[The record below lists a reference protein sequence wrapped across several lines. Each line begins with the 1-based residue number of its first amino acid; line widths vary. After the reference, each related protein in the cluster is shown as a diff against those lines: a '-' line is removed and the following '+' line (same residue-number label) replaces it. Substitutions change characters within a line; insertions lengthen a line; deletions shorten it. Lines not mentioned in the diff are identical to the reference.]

1 MRAGPNL
8 LSTILL
14 VIIMLALDAYVFY
27 ALRALMANAAPKIRT
42 VVFTL
47 FWVLSAVVIASIV
60 FYGKIP
66 WARFM
71 QARAYYLTFA
81 FSFSFSKLMVALF
94 LFVDDGRRAVMWVVE
109 KMRSAPAVAAAVRAR
124 EEDGNRETEGMS
136 RSRFLLKSG
145 FLVGGTLMGTLLY
158 GLSNKYNYHVRK
170 LRLAYPN
177 LPPAFKGLRI
187 VQISDIHSGS
197 FNDKEAV
204 KRGVELIQ
212 AQQPDLVLFTGDLVN
227 DRSIEMN
234 DYVDVFDKIKAPM
247 GVYSTLGNHDYGDYY
262 PWPDYDN
269 NRRSRLK
276 AQNLETLKGIHA
288 QMGWRLL
295 MNEHTVLEKDGQQ
308 IALLGVENWS
318 MNPRFPRL
326 GDMKAAYAGTENIPF
341 KILLSHDPT
350 HWDGQIR
357 PEYPDIDLMLAG
369 HTHGMQFG
377 VEIPFFK
384 WSPAQYIYRQWAG
397 LYEKDNQRLYVN
409 RGFGFLGYPGRV
421 GILPEITV
429 IELV

>member
-27 ALRALMANAAPKIRT
+27 ALRSLMANAAPRLRG

-47 FWVLSAVVIASIV
+47 YWVLSAVVMASIV

-66 WARFM
+66 WAKFM

-94 LFVDDGRRAVMWVVE
+94 LFIDDGRRAVMWVVE
-109 KMRSAPAVAAAVRAR
+109 KVRSAPAVAAAVQAR
-124 EEDGNRETEGMS
+124 EEGNRETEGMS

-177 LPPAFKGLRI
+177 LPSAFKGLKI

-212 AQQPDLVLFTGDLVN
+212 AQKPDLVLFTGDLVN
-227 DRSIEMN
+227 DRSLEMD
-234 DYVDVFDKIKAPM
+234 DYLDVFDKINAPM
-247 GVYSTLGNHDYGDYY
+247 GVFSTLGNHDYGDYY

-288 QMGWRLL
+288 KMGWRLL
-295 MNEHTVLEKDGQQ
+295 MNENKILEKDGQQ

-326 GDMKAAYAGTENIPF
+326 GDMKAAYEGTREVPF

-357 PEYPDIDLMLAG
+357 TEYPDIDLMLAG

-397 LYEKDNQRLYVN
+397 LYEEGKQRLYVN

>member
-8 LSTILL
+8 LSTIIL
-14 VIIMLALDAYVFY
+14 VVIMLALDAYVFY
-27 ALRALMANAAPKIRT
+27 ALRSIMANAAPRLRS
-42 VVFTL
+42 VAFTL
-47 FWVLSAVVIASIV
+47 FWVLSAMVMATII

-66 WARFM
+66 WAKFM
-71 QARAYYLTFA
+71 QARAYYLTFV
-81 FSFSFSKLMVALF
+81 FSFTVAKLTIALF
-94 LFVDDGRRAVMWVVE
+94 LLIDDGRRAVMWVVE
-109 KMRSAPAVAAAVRAR
+109 KVRSAPAVAAAVKAR
-124 EEDGNRETEGMS
+124 EDGNRETEGMS

-145 FLVGGTLMGTLLY
+145 FLVGGTMMGTLLY

-177 LPPAFKGLRI
+177 LPAAFKGLKI

-212 AQQPDLVLFTGDLVN
+212 AQKPDLVLFTGDLVN
-227 DRSIEMN
+227 DRSLEMD
-234 DYVDVFDKIKAPM
+234 DYMDVFDKITAPM

-276 AQNLETLKGIHA
+276 AQNLEVLKGIHA
-288 QMGWRLL
+288 KMGWRLL
-295 MNEHTVLEKDGQQ
+295 MNENKILEKDGQQ

-326 GDMKAAYAGTENIPF
+326 GDMKAAYEGTKDIPF

-357 PEYPDIDLMLAG
+357 TEYPDIDLMLAG

-397 LYEKDNQRLYVN
+397 LYEDGKQRLYVN